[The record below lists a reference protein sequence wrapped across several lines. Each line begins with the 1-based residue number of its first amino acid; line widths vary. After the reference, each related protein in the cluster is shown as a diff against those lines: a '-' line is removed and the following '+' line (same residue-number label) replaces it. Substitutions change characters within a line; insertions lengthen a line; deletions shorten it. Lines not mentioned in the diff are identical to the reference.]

1 MTKLNISLGLK
12 SVKHLE
18 EKSHYNCNYYELES
32 YGGWCVFYNG
42 NSIIEAVCNED
53 DDYYTYSLGHFEGK
67 EFVPILEWD
76 GEYGEKLF

>member
-18 EKSHYNCNYYELES
+18 EKSHYNCNYYELEP

-42 NSIIEAVCNED
+42 NNIIEAVCNED
-53 DDYYTYSLGHFEGK
+53 DDYYTHSLGHFEGK
-67 EFVPILEWD
+67 EFVPVLEWD